1 MLELILGLVIFLGV
15 HSLRIV
21 AEGWRSAQI
30 ARMGPQRWK
39 LVYTLLSLLGFGL
52 IVWGFGLARQTPVAL
67 WAVPK
72 GMNHLA
78 ALLTL
83 LAFVLLAA
91 AYVPGNA
98 IKAKL
103 RHPMILSVKVWALA
117 HLVANNTLAELLLFG
132 GFLVWA
138 VLCFRAARQRDR
150 AQPPAALPS
159 SAAGTALTV
168 LIGAAAWAGF
178 AFWAHAAWI
187 GVRPMG

>member
-52 IVWGFGLARQTPVAL
+52 IVWGFGLARQSPVAL